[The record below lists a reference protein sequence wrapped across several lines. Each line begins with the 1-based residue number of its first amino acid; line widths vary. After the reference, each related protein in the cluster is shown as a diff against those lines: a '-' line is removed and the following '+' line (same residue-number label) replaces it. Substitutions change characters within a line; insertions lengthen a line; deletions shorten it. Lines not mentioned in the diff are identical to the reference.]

1 MIINYN
7 CYYIITYYRD
17 ILAVLM
23 EQSTHIRTKALK
35 CMTNIV
41 TEDPEVL
48 FRKDMQVRMDG
59 NLPNSSQSL

>member
-1 MIINYN
+1 M
-7 CYYIITYYRD
+7 YYRD
-17 ILAVLM
+17 ILAVLL

-48 FRKDMQVRMDG
+48 FRKDMQVCKAA
-59 NLPNSSQSL
+59 NLGSVRNI

>member
-1 MIINYN
+1 MIKNN
-7 CYYIITYYRD
+7 CFSNMAFYYRD
-17 ILAVLM
+17 ILAVLT

-48 FRKDMQVRMDG
+48 FRKDMQV
-59 NLPNSSQSL
+59 S

>member
-1 MIINYN
+1 ML
-7 CYYIITYYRD
+7 T
-17 ILAVLM
+17 

-48 FRKDMQVRMDG
+48 FRKDMQARIKEGWELAQPESDSLNRVRKV
-59 NLPNSSQSL
+59 